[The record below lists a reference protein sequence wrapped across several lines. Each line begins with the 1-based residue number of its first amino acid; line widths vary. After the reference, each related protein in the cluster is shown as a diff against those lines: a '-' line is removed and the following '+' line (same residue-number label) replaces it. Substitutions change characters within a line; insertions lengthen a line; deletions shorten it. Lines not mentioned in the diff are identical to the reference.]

1 MPPWHPNLL
10 RTKPTSS
17 GFSVHLGK
25 SDFIFGIS
33 ESYPGELIYIEGSL
47 KSGTQCVGIR
57 MVCIHC
63 CITQSFLHVRCEWLA
78 LLDLH
83 WLAVVERFVSHCA
96 KMLFILIDGHAAAQ
110 LGAVPIGTPLAQP
123 IHGLVT
129 DPVTAQVNQKAY
141 KRQRI
146 RSLACT
152 VRTC

>member
-1 MPPWHPNLL
+1 M
-10 RTKPTSS
+10 
-17 GFSVHLGK
+17 
-25 SDFIFGIS
+25 
-33 ESYPGELIYIEGSL
+33 
-47 KSGTQCVGIR
+47 GIR

-78 LLDLH
+78 LLLRCLGDTKVSASLMRNVEWIFATLELH
-83 WLAVVERFVSHCA
+83 WLADVERFVSHCA

-110 LGAVPIGTPLAQP
+110 LGSVLIGTPLAQP

-129 DPVTAQVNQKAY
+129 DPVTAQVNQQAY